1 MSQEYALTIKA
12 EGEVR
17 DKDGNL
23 VETIPIEHTQTIT
36 AEQAAALGFPVDE
49 DEESDHG

>member
-23 VETIPIEHTQTIT
+23 IETIPIEHTQIIT
-36 AEQAAALGFPVDE
+36 EEQAAELGYPVEQEGD
-49 DEESDHG
+49 DDG